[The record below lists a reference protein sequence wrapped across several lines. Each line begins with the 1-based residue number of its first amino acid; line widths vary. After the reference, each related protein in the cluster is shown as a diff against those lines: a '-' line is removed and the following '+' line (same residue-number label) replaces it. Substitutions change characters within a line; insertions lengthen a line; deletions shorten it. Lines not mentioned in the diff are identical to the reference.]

1 MECELAW
8 ANGKLKEK
16 KKKHNETWGPP
27 GLRVK
32 MVQEAAEK

>member
-8 ANGKLKEK
+8 ANGKLKE